1 MNKTDLIDEI
11 AKQSRLTKVDI
22 ETVINKAIEIIKKQ
36 VKADD
41 DVTFSGFG
49 TFTKTKRKSRMGR
62 NPHTGKEMKI
72 PASIVP
78 KFRPGKE
85 FKKAVE
91 E

>member
-11 AKQSRLTKVDI
+11 AKNSRLMKVDI
-22 ETVINKAIEIIKKQ
+22 ENTINKALEIIKKQ
-36 VKADD
+36 VKAGD

-49 TFTKTKRKSRMGR
+49 TFTKIKRKARAGR
-62 NPHTGKEMKI
+62 NPHTGKEIKI
-72 PASIVP
+72 PATVVP

-85 FKKAVE
+85 FKKVLE